1 MEFVIDAARWGK
13 RCATY
18 FSDDLEGL
26 SKEGGRNGVYNIFK
40 DACWWF
46 FFLFFFF
53 MNFNAS
59 NK

>member
-26 SKEGGRNGVYNIFK
+26 SEGGGRGEGV
-40 DACWWF
+40 
-46 FFLFFFF
+46 
-53 MNFNAS
+53 
-59 NK
+59 